1 MPAAATN
8 SRGCRRSEDWEEL
21 WLPEIERQQEQAF
34 TEAGYTDATGIL
46 SSRSRPLCTRA
57 GSIYGNSSLQP
68 VPYSTDERMRERFNR
83 CETCLIIDAI
93 MARQKTCARRAP
105 LGAESGA
112 GMPDLKPVRI
122 LVAGELVLDRYL
134 WGEVSRISPEAP
146 IPVMRVTRREEKLG
160 NAGFVMAN
168 LRALGAEVAA
178 LGLVG
183 AERNGQRLRE
193 ILDGLGV
200 RTRSV
205 LEDDGRPTIVKERML
220 GSVQS
225 AHRATQQLLRVDEE
239 LTYALSPA
247 REAALKARV
256 ARELKDADGV
266 LISDLNKGV
275 LTAGLLREL
284 IDGARRRRIPVLVDP
299 GRERDFTIYR
309 GATAITPNR
318 YETEVATGMK
328 LVDRDAWRA
337 AAQALVERLGLA
349 ACLITLDRDGM
360 YLSEHGGADQYIPT
374 TPREVYDVTGAGDV
388 VLSTFGLFAA
398 TGLSFAAAAT
408 LANLAAG
415 IEVGRLGTEVITRD
429 DLERAL
435 SPDDGGYERKLVS
448 DTELRLILDRE
459 RRAGRQVVFTNG
471 CFDVLH
477 AGHIQL
483 LSFARAQGD
492 ILVVG
497 LNSDRSVRALKGS
510 GRPVY
515 AAAERARILAALEA
529 VSYVVVFDE
538 TRAERIIH
546 KVRPD
551 VLIKGE
557 DWRGKVVDGQKFVE
571 AYGGRVVLAPLL
583 AGRSTSATI
592 DRIRSAFPA

>member
-1 MPAAATN
+1 MGVP
-8 SRGCRRSEDWEEL
+8 DL
-21 WLPEIERQQEQAF
+21 
-34 TEAGYTDATGIL
+34 
-46 SSRSRPLCTRA
+46 RPL
-57 GSIYGNSSLQP
+57 
-68 VPYSTDERMRERFNR
+68 
-83 CETCLIIDAI
+83 
-93 MARQKTCARRAP
+93 
-105 LGAESGA
+105 
-112 GMPDLKPVRI
+112 RI

-168 LRALGAEVAA
+168 LRALGAEVTA
-178 LGLVG
+178 LGLIG
-183 AERNGQRLRE
+183 ADRNGQRLRE

-200 RTRSV
+200 RTRSLV
-205 LEDDGRPTIVKERML
+205 VDDGRPTIVKERML
-220 GSVQS
+220 GSVQT
-225 AHRATQQLLRVDEE
+225 ANRATQQLLRVDEE
-239 LTYALSPA
+239 LTYSISPA
-247 REAALKARV
+247 REAALKSRV

-266 LISDLNKGV
+266 LISDLDKGV
-275 LTAGLLREL
+275 MTARLLREL
-284 IDGARRRRIPVLVDP
+284 IEGARRRRIPVIVDP
-299 GRERDFTIYR
+299 GRERDFAIYR

-337 AAQALVERLGLA
+337 AAEALVKRLGLA

-360 YLSEHGGADQYIPT
+360 YLSERGGADEYIPT

-388 VLSTFGLFAA
+388 VLSTFGLFIVA
-398 TGLSFAAAAT
+398 GLSFTAAAT

-435 SPDDGGYERKLVS
+435 RPEDGGYERKLVS
-448 DTELRLILDRE
+448 DAELQAILERE
-459 RRAGRQVVFTNG
+459 RRAGRQIVFTNG

-483 LSFARAQGD
+483 LSFARSQGD
-492 ILVVG
+492 LLVVG
-497 LNSDRSVRALKGS
+497 LNSDRSVRALKGD

-515 AAAERARILAALEA
+515 PAAERARILAALEA
-529 VSYVVVFDE
+529 VAYVVVFDE
-538 TRAERIIH
+538 TRAERVIR

-557 DWRGKVVDGQKFVE
+557 DWRGKGIDGGDFVE
-571 AYGGRVVLAPLL
+571 SYGGRVVLAPLL
-583 AGRSTSATI
+583 AGRSTTATLE
-592 DRIRSAFPA
+592 RIRIATPSKRSRASA